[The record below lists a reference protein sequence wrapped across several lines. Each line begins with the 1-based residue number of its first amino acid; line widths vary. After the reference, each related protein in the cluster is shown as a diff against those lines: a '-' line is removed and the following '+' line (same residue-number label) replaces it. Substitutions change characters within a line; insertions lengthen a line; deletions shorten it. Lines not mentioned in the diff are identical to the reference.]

1 MIIRIVF
8 IAVLFGLTYGQTP
21 KTKIGKSDTNQTVKT
36 QNDSFP
42 VLPQGAIIH
51 VRKGNQI
58 FCFLPKNMEIQG
70 VICRGHNNDWET
82 GFYTNGKLSLA
93 WLPRDQVIQGV
104 PCMKATFWTEV
115 LGKSAKVLFWDN
127 GQLKRCKAAKDC
139 LIQGHAFKKG
149 DIIRF
154 NRKGKLI
161 FGGWSH

>member
-21 KTKIGKSDTNQTVKT
+21 KAKISQADTSQTVKA

-42 VLPQGAIIH
+42 FLPQGAIIH

-58 FCFLPKNMEIQG
+58 FCFLPKNMKIQG
-70 VICRGHNNDWET
+70 VICRGHDKDWET

-93 WLPRDQVIQGV
+93 WLPHDQVIQGV

-127 GQLKRCKAAKDC
+127 GQLKRCKAAKNC
-139 LIQGHAFKKG
+139 VIQGHAFKKG
-149 DIIRF
+149 DIVRF
-154 NRKGKLI
+154 DKQGRLI
-161 FGGWSH
+161 LGNWKK